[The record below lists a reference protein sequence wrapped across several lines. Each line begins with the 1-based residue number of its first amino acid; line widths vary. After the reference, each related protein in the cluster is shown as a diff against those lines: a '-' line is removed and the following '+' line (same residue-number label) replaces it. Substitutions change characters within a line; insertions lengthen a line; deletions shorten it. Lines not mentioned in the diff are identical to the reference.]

1 MSAFTESPFT
11 ESEERQELRRQVAK
25 LASTYGR
32 DWFVERA
39 RAGEKT
45 TDLWLEIGRAGYL
58 GINIPEEHGGGGG
71 GIGDIAA
78 VCEELAAQ
86 GCPLLMMVVSPAI
99 CGSVIARYGT
109 DEQKKRWLPGIC
121 DGTSTMAFA
130 ITEPDAGTNSHNIT
144 TTARRDGDGW
154 VLRGQKIY
162 ISGVDESDNVLV
174 VARAEDART
183 GRLKPCL
190 FVVPTDSPGF
200 EYTAIPMEIVSPELQ
215 FQVFI
220 DDVRLP
226 ADALVGDE
234 DGGLVQLF
242 AGLNPERIMAASFST
257 GLARHAIERATA
269 YAKERTVFSAPIGS
283 HQAIAHPL
291 AMSHIEV
298 ELARLMTQKA
308 AALCD
313 AGDDVAAGEAA
324 NMAKYASAE
333 AACRAVDAAVQTH
346 GGNGITQEYGMAG
359 MLVAARAG
367 RIAPVS
373 REMILNYV
381 AMHSLGLPKSY

>member
-1 MSAFTESPFT
+1 MTSIAFS
-11 ESEERQELRRQVAK
+11 ESEERQTLRREVSRLAAK
-25 LASTYGR
+25 YGR
-32 DWFVERA
+32 EWFTDKA

-45 TDLWLEIGRAGYL
+45 TDLWLEIGKNGYL
-58 GINIPEEHGGGGG
+58 GINIPEEYGGGGG

-86 GCPLLMMVVSPAI
+86 GCPLLLMVVSPAI
-99 CGSVIARYGT
+99 CGTIISRYGT
-109 DEQKKRWLPGIC
+109 PAQKSRWLPGIC
-121 DGTSTMAFA
+121 DGTGTMAFA

-144 TTARRDGDGW
+144 TTARKDGDGW
-154 VLRGQKIY
+154 VLNGRKIY
-162 ISGVDESDNVLV
+162 ISGVDEADNVLV
-174 VARAEDART
+174 VARTEDAKT
-183 GRLKPCL
+183 GKLKPCL
-190 FVVPTDSPGF
+190 FVVPTDAAGF
-200 EYTAIPMEIVSPELQ
+200 EYKSIPMEIVSPELQ

-220 DDVRLP
+220 DDVHLP

-257 GLARHAIERATA
+257 GLARFALDRATA
-269 YAKERTVFSAPIGS
+269 YAKERTVFKDAIGS

-291 AMSHIEV
+291 AQSHIEI

-308 AALCD
+308 AALYD
-313 AGDDVAAGEAA
+313 AGDDMGAGEAA
-324 NMAKYASAE
+324 NMAKYAAAE
-333 AACRAVDAAVQTH
+333 AACDAADRAVQTH

-359 MLVAARAG
+359 LLVATRAG

-373 REMILNYV
+373 REMILNFV